1 VRRAL
6 LVAKAAVAVTL
17 ILSPRSAQAHLLPA
31 GQGTV
36 NVVGAEL
43 FVAVSV
49 PTSALHDA
57 DDNGD
62 GTLDVPELQ
71 RHEEAL
77 RAEADRRLVLRDGET
92 VARTVRVDLILSPE
106 HDAAGGRA
114 DHVVVL
120 KHAALDA
127 PPEDLRVAC
136 DLFGAGASARGL
148 TITATRHPATG
159 GVETEVAALTSGAP
173 EHTFFPPA
181 PRATVSG
188 ILGGVRAPA
197 WLAGIL
203 ALVILGLARHRLH
216 VLRRQRP
223 PARGRAREPEG
234 AARRSIVVSEVK

>member
-1 VRRAL
+1 VTRAS
-6 LVAKAAVAVTL
+6 LVAWATVAATALTL
-17 ILSPRSAQAHLLPA
+17 APRAAHAHLLPA

-43 FVAVSV
+43 FAAVSI
-49 PTSALHDA
+49 PTSSLHDG

-62 GTLDVPELQ
+62 GTLDVAELQ

-92 VARTVRVDLILSPE
+92 MARTLRVDLILSPE
-106 HDAAGGRA
+106 HDAAGSRA

-127 PPEDLRVAC
+127 PPEELRVAC
-136 DLFGAGASARGL
+136 DLFGAGASAPGL

-159 GVETEVAALTSGAP
+159 GVETDVATLTSGAP
-173 EHTFFPPA
+173 EHTFFPPV
-181 PRATVSG
+181 PRATASG
-188 ILGGVRAPA
+188 ILGGARRAPV

-203 ALVILGLARHRLH
+203 ALVILGLAHLPS
-216 VLRRQRP
+216 RRGGTATHPSDLP
-223 PARGRAREPEG
+223 PP
-234 AARRSIVVSEVK
+234 

>member
-1 VRRAL
+1 VKRAS
-6 LVAKAAVAVTL
+6 LVTWAAVAAAALT
-17 ILSPRSAQAHLLPA
+17 IAPRPAQAHLLPA

-43 FVAVSV
+43 FAAVSV

-57 DDNGD
+57 DDDGD

-77 RAEADRRLVLRDGET
+77 RAEADRRLVLRDGAT

-136 DLFGAGASARGL
+136 DLFGAGASASGL
-148 TITATRHPATG
+148 TITATRHPPTG
-159 GVETEVAALTSGAP
+159 GIQTEVAVMTAGAP
-173 EHTFFPPA
+173 EHGFFPPA
-181 PRATVSG
+181 PRAAAAGTVG
-188 ILGGVRAPA
+188 AFERAPG
-197 WLAGIL
+197 WLAC
-203 ALVILGLARHRLH
+203 LVVLVAVGLGHGHRLAT
-216 VLRRQRP
+216 RR
-223 PARGRAREPEG
+223 RAATR
-234 AARRSIVVSEVK
+234 